1 MPAHTPCTPS
11 IISEFSVG
19 ALRHPTLADAASIH
33 ELVAADGVLDGNS
46 RYCYLLVC
54 RDFADTSLVVC
65 DREGVAGF
73 VIGYRPPQRR
83 STLFV
88 WQVGVA
94 KRARRQGLGRLLL
107 RSLLAAP
114 ASAGVE
120 FLEAT
125 ITPSN
130 NASRRLFASVAES
143 IGAACREGPGF
154 PAELF
159 GGGDQQGPRHE
170 EERCF
175 LIGPLA
181 SGWLADDGFS
191 RGGRSNGDF

>member
-1 MPAHTPCTPS
+1 M
-11 IISEFSVG
+11 
-19 ALRHPTLADAASIH
+19 RHPTLADAAAIH

-46 RYCYLLVC
+46 LYCYLLVC

-65 DREGVAGF
+65 DGEGMAGF
-73 VIGYRPPQRR
+73 VTGYRPPQRR

-94 KRARRQGLGRLLL
+94 KRARRQGLGRRLL
-107 RSLLAAP
+107 RSLLAVP

-130 NASRRLFASVAES
+130 HASRRLFTSVAES
-143 IGAACREGPGF
+143 LGVAWHEGPGF
-154 PAELF
+154 PADVF
-159 GGGDQQGPRHE
+159 GNAGRHGLPHE

-175 LIGPLA
+175 RIGPFA
-181 SGWLADDGFS
+181 SGWLADGGFS
-191 RGGRSNGDF
+191 RGGRSDGDF